1 MGTNSTGCT
10 EWERDFDP
18 ITEQPIREKTGMS
31 DRVNVSYC
39 ANSIA
44 EALHVALKAKRI
56 SKIGI
61 DEIRS
66 AIIGYLAAGPFRLN
80 DFDFDVLEQNTLRR
94 TVEKV
99 G

>member
-1 MGTNSTGCT
+1 
-10 EWERDFDP
+10 
-18 ITEQPIREKTGMS
+18 MS
-31 DRVNVSYC
+31 DKVNIPYC

-44 EALHVALKAKRI
+44 EALHAALRAKRI

-61 DEIRS
+61 DEVRA
-66 AIIGYLAAGPFRLN
+66 AIVGYLAAGPVSLDDI
-80 DFDFDVLEQNTLRR
+80 DFNQLEERTLRR